1 MTDVRIIGDK
11 VYMRTST
18 LVNSNHCEKVYEARN
33 IQNPKDDVVYWHV
46 IHGMP
51 SSQEKID
58 DMIYEEQQYS
68 LLCSWINEIDT
79 ITVKES
85 DYYCITKTKDFIVD
99 TNKLFNYQMDE
110 YKKYKNNLNKIV

>member
-33 IQNPKDDVVYWHV
+33 IQDPVKDVLYWHV

-51 SSQEKID
+51 SSQEMID
-58 DMIYEEQQYS
+58 DMIYEEQQHS
-68 LLCSWINEIDT
+68 LVCSWINVTDT
-79 ITVKES
+79 IILKEVE
-85 DYYCITKTKDFIVD
+85 YYCITKTKEFIVD
-99 TNKLFNYQMDE
+99 SNKLFNYQMDE